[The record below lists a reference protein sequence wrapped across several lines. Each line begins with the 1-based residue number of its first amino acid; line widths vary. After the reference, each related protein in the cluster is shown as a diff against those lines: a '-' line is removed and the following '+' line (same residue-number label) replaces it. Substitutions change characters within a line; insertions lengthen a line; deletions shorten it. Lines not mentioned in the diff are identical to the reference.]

1 MTDGSV
7 RRDWRTASRP
17 PAVSMRVGRACA
29 LTVDAAAVAQA
40 RLVLPPDVMDMI
52 ELDHRLRAGVL
63 KAVGVDRVVVP
74 TEREL
79 VVSDP
84 RAERGR
90 R

>member
-1 MTDGSV
+1 
-7 RRDWRTASRP
+7 
-17 PAVSMRVGRACA
+17 MRVCG

-74 TEREL
+74 AEREL
-79 VVSDP
+79 VMRDP

-90 R
+90 RGWVQSPVVGRAGYCRQIHPC